1 MPVMPQ
7 APALPHTCNSSKI
20 YLASLASI
28 LVYGF
33 NNSTLNYTI
42 LPMKIDQNKGEQWTI
57 HNILMDTEWCVQY
70 KWQNPGH
77 ILMLTT
83 KTNLEAGWEWLDDN
97 LPTIFTKYLPKNQC
111 YQPATDNL
119 IPYQTDICLAN
130 ATLDN
135 YMDKLCK
142 CMFNHSPAPPPHNLT
157 THLHPTPLGI
167 ILSYSTTTQ
176 KNPNLPAIATE
187 TPGKRRPGTP
197 AISTATN
204 HSHKTVQMSMTMT
217 ATANLK
223 QEILI
228 PLWEE
233 VIQMLKK
240 DLQPLQNDTNAD
252 PRISPNL
259 LAKLTIYTRSNTS

>member
-142 CMFNHSPAPPPHNLT
+142 CIHVQPLPSTSTPQFDHPLASHTPEASFSPTAPPH
-157 THLHPTPLGI
+157 
-167 ILSYSTTTQ
+167 
-176 KNPNLPAIATE
+176 
-187 TPGKRRPGTP
+187 KR
-197 AISTATN
+197 
-204 HSHKTVQMSMTMT
+204 
-217 ATANLK
+217 
-223 QEILI
+223 I
-228 PLWEE
+228 P
-233 VIQMLKK
+233 IF
-240 DLQPLQNDTNAD
+240 QP
-252 PRISPNL
+252 
-259 LAKLTIYTRSNTS
+259 